1 MKKMK
6 QILAITAVILL
17 VGMYVA
23 AFIFSFMDGE
33 LGTALF
39 RAALGATILVPV
51 FCYLVLMVVRA
62 AKPEKSRVADVIIF
76 DLGGVLI
83 DWTFEESA
91 ADLGLSED
99 SIRAIREGVIDTGLW
114 DQYDL
119 GNRTRA
125 EITEEL
131 VREIPGC
138 ADDFRRYMDRF
149 EDSFAPFWYTEDWLK
164 ALKRKGYRLYYLSN
178 WSRECHDRLVENGVL
193 GFIGRY
199 MSGGVWSFEEHMLK
213 PDREIYERLAS
224 KYGLNPGRCVF
235 LDDREVNV
243 KGAREAG
250 YSAIVFRDYADATEK
265 LGSIGIRW

>member
-1 MKKMK
+1 MKKTK
-6 QILAITAVILL
+6 QILAIIAVVLL

-33 LGTALF
+33 VGAALF

-62 AKPEKSRVADVIIF
+62 AKPEKSRVADTIIF
-76 DLGGVLI
+76 DLGGVLL
-83 DWTFEESA
+83 DWSFEESA
-91 ADLGLSED
+91 ADMGLSEE
-99 SIRAIREGVIDTGLW
+99 SIRVIRERVIDAGQW
-114 DQYDL
+114 DRYDI
-119 GNRTRA
+119 GDRTRA
-125 EITEEL
+125 EITEDI
-131 VREIPGC
+131 VRDIPGC
-138 ADDFRRYMDRF
+138 ADDFRRYMDGF
-149 EDSFAPFWYTEDWLK
+149 EGSITPFWYTEDWLK

-178 WSRECHDRLVENGVL
+178 WSRECRDRLVENGVM
-193 GFIGRY
+193 GFIGTY
-199 MSGGVWSFEEHMLK
+199 MSGGVWSFEEHVLK
-213 PDREIYERLAS
+213 PDRAIYERLAS

-243 KGAREAG
+243 KAAREAG

>member
-1 MKKMK
+1 MKKTK
-6 QILAITAVILL
+6 QILAIIAVVLL

-199 MSGGVWSFEEHMLK
+199 MSGGVWSFEEHVLK
-213 PDREIYERLAS
+213 PDRAIYERLAS

-243 KGAREAG
+243 KAAREAG